1 MLKITPNTFHLLIAI
16 TVAILTTG
24 FLRLQLLNGLP
35 GSDSGFYTFHA
46 QYIYNV
52 LSNGG
57 TLKDMFIMLY
67 PTLTSWVYGLDVNQ
81 YILLRMIDGLV
92 AVAASIVLFKVILKE
107 SGSVFFTLILLT
119 PLLVLMNDPILI
131 GSGFKNSIWA
141 AFLPLFS
148 ALLIWQN
155 STQEDKYSFYLIGAL
170 VSFGVLLREPFLVFF
185 ILAGIA
191 ILIGYGWR
199 ILLKYLIG
207 SAVLGFTVLGLIL
220 MLRDWDLIDLF
231 NSYLQIGTGIETGYG
246 QWKFPIR
253 IIMKDNWFII
263 LTAAASIFYLSKLHF
278 DKKLIN
284 INRFFFWGVLALLP
298 LIEYWSKLGL
308 PYHIANCLVGLTGLT
323 AMSWKYLSK
332 NESEKVNVASIMI
345 LGLMSMFIILPMVS
359 TYIVKSSRVFTISD
373 AIRWASASDSFR
385 SENMIKRSQYIKV
398 ASKVYEV
405 SREDSTMA
413 VSSYWQGLFPLSG
426 LLPPKALST
435 GKSNFGLSTMRAL
448 YVSGYD
454 KNKIVQLLKDHQPT
468 IIVTSIIEEGQTW
481 RGEEDMPGIIMA
493 TNLYEIVDLVPPQ
506 FSYEDFYITQEIQKT
521 NPAIDPMGWMPA
533 TIWRLK
539 DFK

>member
-57 TLKDMFIMLY
+57 TVKDMFIMLY
-67 PTLTSWVYGLDVNQ
+67 PMLTSWVYGLDVNQ

-207 SAVLGFTVLGLIL
+207 SAVLGFTLLGFLL
-220 MLRDWDLIDLF
+220 MLRGWDLF
-231 NSYLQIGTGIETGYG
+231 NLVNAYINFVSLFDNKIEGHFLEIGLITLQS
-246 QWKFPIR
+246 
-253 IIMKDNWFII
+253 NWFIFI
-263 LTAAASIFYLSKLHF
+263 TATISIVYLVKSYSTN
-278 DKKLIN
+278 KKLVN
-284 INRFFFWGVLALLP
+284 IKRFYFWLGVVLVTFLEP
-298 LIEYWSKLGL
+298 YFKTGF
-308 PYHIANCLVGLTGLT
+308 PYHFVNCLPGLAGLSAIGWHYISNQESKKTTLIAMVG
-323 AMSWKYLSK
+323 
-332 NESEKVNVASIMI
+332 I
-345 LGLMSMFIILPMVS
+345 GLMSLMIILPTVDRKM
-359 TYIVKSSRVFTISD
+359 VKSFHVFTPLD
-373 AIRWASASDSFR
+373 AMRWAKSDLFQIP
-385 SENMIKRSQYIKV
+385 EMIERSQYLIAADKI
-398 ASKVYEV
+398 
-405 SREDSTMA
+405 SRHSRKDSTLTTNGLMQ
-413 VSSYWQGLFPLSG
+413 VLFPLTD
-426 LLPPKALST
+426 LLPPDYVFNDLSSLFKKLNRDEGKLIKMLEQYRPTLIIALGVDVPSEKYLFKAIE
-435 GKSNFGLSTMRAL
+435 KSNL
-448 YVSGYD
+448 Y
-454 KNKIVQLLKDHQPT
+454 NKVET
-468 IIVTSIIEEGQTW
+468 IIGNQNIDYGWKFKNS
-481 RGEEDMPGIIMA
+481 GII
-493 TNLYEIVDLVPPQ
+493 Y
-506 FSYEDFYITQEIQKT
+506 
-521 NPAIDPMGWMPA
+521 
-533 TIWRLK
+533 RLK
-539 DFK
+539 DL

>member
-1 MLKITPNTFHLLIAI
+1 M
-16 TVAILTTG
+16 
-24 FLRLQLLNGLP
+24 GLW
-35 GSDSGFYTFHA
+35 SRSKSIHTIETD
-46 QYIYNV
+46 
-52 LSNGG
+52 
-57 TLKDMFIMLY
+57 KFI
-67 PTLTSWVYGLDVNQ
+67 V
-81 YILLRMIDGLV
+81 R
-92 AVAASIVLFKVILKE
+92 VAASIVLFKVILKE
-107 SGSVFFTLILLT
+107 SGSTLFTVILATGLFII
-119 PLLVLMNDPILI
+119 MNNIEI
-131 GSGFKNSIWA
+131 VMYGFRNAIWA

-207 SAVLGFTVLGLIL
+207 SAVLGFTVLGLML
-220 MLRDWDLIDLF
+220 MLRDWDLFDLL
-231 NSYLQIGTGIETGYG
+231 NSYLQIGTGIESGFYG
-246 QWKFPIR
+246 KWKFPIR
-253 IIMKDNWFII
+253 IIMQANWFII

-323 AMSWKYLSK
+323 AMTWKYLSK

-373 AIRWASASDSFR
+373 AIRWASASDSLR
-385 SENMIKRSQYIKV
+385 SESMIKRSQYIKV

-413 VSSYWQGLFPLSG
+413 VSSYWQGIFPLSG
-426 LLPPKALST
+426 LLPPKAPST

-448 YVSGYD
+448 YVSSGYD

-468 IIVTSIIEEGQTW
+468 IIVTSIIEEGKTW
-481 RGEEDMPGIIMA
+481 RGEEDIPGIIMA
-493 TNLYEIVDLVPPQ
+493 TNLYVIVDFVPPQ

-521 NPAIDPMGWMPA
+521 NPGIDPMGWMPA